1 MMSVDAFCDAVEEGL
16 KLSKRIY
23 AGKDRATSAP
33 QRPVMD
39 RSQPS
44 DLLPTAPMVY
54 AVIYDPA
61 IVDNPDIPSYQPH
74 VYGRCDP
81 PALIPLQMKEIE
93 AQVDCH
99 VDTAVVAVKG
109 RWRVHC
115 VMGSRSCD
123 CRLVVP
129 TGDQVNL
136 VQFYGLILI
145 FFYF

>member
-1 MMSVDAFCDAVEEGL
+1 MDDEAFARAVEDGL

-23 AGKDRATSAP
+23 PGKDRATSAP
-33 QRPVMD
+33 PRPAAGMD
-39 RSQPS
+39 RSAAS
-44 DLLPTAPMVY
+44 RLLPTAPMVY

-61 IVDNPDIPSYQPH
+61 MVDNPDVPSYQPH

-93 AQVDCH
+93 VQIDCH
-99 VDTAVVAVKG
+99 VDTAVISVRG

-123 CRLVVP
+123 CRAVVP
-129 TGDQVNL
+129 TGEQVNL
-136 VQFYGLILI
+136 VHSFLL
-145 FFYF
+145 FPLR